1 MPLGLDGRKNAQ
13 KRQGKEE
20 NGALSSQYLEPI
32 EKDWIQSLQGLAAK
46 QHKDKPIRTAIE
58 PIERSIA
65 LKPLRM
71 GFKECKHWRQS
82 AKDWL
87 RSVYPL
93 RSKGEGLETKPV
105 LLRADCE
112 GLETKR
118 VPLDSKRVPLRS
130 INVRIGCKR

>member
-1 MPLGLDGRKNAQ
+1 MFLGLDGRKNAQ
-13 KRQGKEE
+13 KKQGKEE
-20 NGALSSQYLEPI
+20 NRVLSSQYLEPI
-32 EKDWIQSLQGLAAK
+32 AKDWRQSLQGLAAK

-58 PIERSIA
+58 PIGRSIA

-93 RSKGEGLETKPV
+93 GAKGEGLETKPV
-105 LLRADCE
+105 LLRTNCE
-112 GLETKR
+112 GLKTKR
-118 VPLDSKRVPLRS
+118 VLLGS
-130 INVRIGCKR
+130 ITVRIGCKR